1 MPTAA
6 KKKSAHVTKSAAK
19 ATAARPAPGAAPA
32 APAPVILAPPPT
44 APALDSLA
52 STAPFAIPEVIRGI
66 HNPHASHDSPV
77 TRMRS
82 LIQRHLVSTLAR
94 HTGSATPHDW
104 WVATALAV
112 RDTIHERMIAT
123 QAVHNAQNVRRI
135 YYFSLEY
142 LMGRLFGNNLLATDL
157 MEPARAALA
166 ELGQDFEKIRDAEVD
181 MGLGNGGLGRLAACF
196 LDSLATL
203 DFPAL
208 GYGIYYEFGLFRQQ
222 FINGHQVEHPDNW
235 ILFGD
240 PWGIVRPEYTQEVRL
255 YGRVENVFDDRGNYR
270 PRWVDTKTILGVPH
284 DVPTAGFGTKTVN
297 LLRLWASKATEDFD
311 LAAFNRGGY
320 VEAVHEKAIGETVSK
335 VLYPNDKTE
344 NGKELRL
351 VQQYFFV
358 SCSLR
363 DLIRRHLRNQA
374 NSWDNFADKVA
385 VQLNDTHPAIAVTE
399 LMRILLDEQNFTW
412 DRAWSIVSATFAYTN
427 HTLLPEAL
435 EKWGVPLFERV
446 LPRHLQ
452 IIYDINERLMQVVEA
467 KWPGDNEKKRICS
480 LIEENGHKM
489 VRMANLAVVGS
500 HAVNGVAALHTELL
514 RKHLFPE
521 FDALYPGKFQ
531 NKTNGITPRRWV
543 LKSNPRLSALVS
555 RVLGSDAWVR
565 DLDLLRGLER
575 VAGDG
580 AFQRDFMEVKR
591 ANKADLAALIEAECG
606 VKVSPDALFD
616 VQIKRLHE
624 YKRQHLNLLHILA
637 LYRRLLQNP
646 GLDVVPRVF
655 VFGAKAAP
663 GYDVAKNIIRAINV
677 IGARINGD
685 ARIGGKLKVAFLP
698 NYRVSLAEKIIP
710 AADLSEQISTAG
722 KEASGTGNMKLMA
735 NGALTI
741 GTLDGANV
749 EIGEEVGG
757 DNIFIFG
764 LTVEEVEALRAK
776 GYNPWDYY
784 HADEELRAVIDWL
797 GSDYWTPGEHGAFAQ
812 LHGTL
817 MHDGDP
823 FLVLADFRAYCD
835 AQARVDAAYRD
846 PARWARMAIL
856 NAARCGKFSSDRTI
870 REYARD
876 IWKLSAMPVA

>member
-1 MPTAA
+1 
-6 KKKSAHVTKSAAK
+6 
-19 ATAARPAPGAAPA
+19 
-32 APAPVILAPPPT
+32 
-44 APALDSLA
+44 
-52 STAPFAIPEVIRGI
+52 
-66 HNPHASHDSPV
+66 
-77 TRMRS
+77 
-82 LIQRHLVSTLAR
+82 
-94 HTGSATPHDW
+94 
-104 WVATALAV
+104 
-112 RDTIHERMIAT
+112 
-123 QAVHNAQNVRRI
+123 
-135 YYFSLEY
+135 
-142 LMGRLFGNNLLATDL
+142 
-157 MEPARAALA
+157 
-166 ELGQDFEKIRDAEVD
+166 
-181 MGLGNGGLGRLAACF
+181 
-196 LDSLATL
+196 
-203 DFPAL
+203 
-208 GYGIYYEFGLFRQQ
+208 
-222 FINGHQVEHPDNW
+222 
-235 ILFGD
+235 
-240 PWGIVRPEYTQEVRL
+240 
-255 YGRVENVFDDRGNYR
+255 VENVFDDRGNYR

-297 LLRLWASKATEDFD
+297 LLRLWASKSTEDFD

-320 VEAVHEKAIGETVSK
+320 VEAVHEKAVGETVSK

-363 DLIRRHLRNQA
+363 DIIRRHLRNRA
-374 NSWDNFADKVA
+374 NSWGNFAEKVA
-385 VQLNDTHPAIAVTE
+385 VQLNDTHPAIAVAE
-399 LMRILLDEQNFTW
+399 LMRILLDEQKFEW
-412 DRAWSIVSATFAYTN
+412 DQAWSIVSTTFAYTN

-452 IIYDINERLMQVVEA
+452 VIFEINDRLMKTVEA
-467 KWPGDNEKKRICS
+467 KWPGDNDKKRICS

-514 RKHLFPE
+514 KKNLFPE

-543 LKSNPRLSALVS
+543 LKSNPRLSVLVT
-555 RVLGSDAWVR
+555 RTLGSNAWAR

-575 VAGDG
+575 VAGDA
-580 AFQRDFMEVKR
+580 AFQRDFMAVKR
-591 ANKADLAALIEAECG
+591 ENKADLAALIKAECG
-606 VKVSPDALFD
+606 VDVSPDAIFD

-646 GLDVVPRVF
+646 ALDFVPRVF
-655 VFGAKAAP
+655 IFGAKAAP

-677 IGARINGD
+677 IGSRINGD
-685 ARIGGKLKVAFLP
+685 PRINGKLKVAFLP

-749 EIGEEVGG
+749 EIREEVGD

-764 LTVEEVEALRAK
+764 LTVEEVEALWKR
-776 GYNPWDYY
+776 GYNPREFYERD
-784 HADEELRAVIDWL
+784 DELRAVIDWL
-797 GSDYWTPGEHGAFAQ
+797 GSDYWTPGEHGAFAH

-823 FLVLADFRAYCD
+823 FLVLADFRSYCD
-835 AQARVDAAYRD
+835 AQARVDVAYRD
-846 PARWARMAIL
+846 PARWAKMAIL
-856 NAARCGKFSSDRTI
+856 NTARVGKFSSDRTI
-870 REYARD
+870 REYARE
-876 IWKLSAMPVA
+876 IWALTPTAVE